1 MVERFNIEIT
11 VRSALWEKI
20 GRCSFV
26 FAIIKRDGDS
36 DLAEES
42 IEPITDNTFFRLE
55 KISLCLFFSGI
66 FAQKIPARGRKTEY
80 FITMAL
86 VAYTISFFSRSYN

>member
-1 MVERFNIEIT
+1 MERFNIEIT
-11 VRSALWEKI
+11 VRSALWEKT

-26 FAIIKRDGDS
+26 LAIIKRDGDS
-36 DLAEES
+36 DLAGES

-66 FAQKIPARGRKTEY
+66 FAQKVPARGRKTEY

-86 VAYTISFFSRSYN
+86 YIYDALYS

>member
-11 VRSALWEKI
+11 VRSAPWEKH

-26 FAIIKRDGDS
+26 LAKIKRDGDS

-42 IEPITDNTFFRLE
+42 IEPITDNTFFPVG
-55 KISLCLFFSGI
+55 KDKSVFVFFWQ
-66 FAQKIPARGRKTEY
+66 F
-80 FITMAL
+80 
-86 VAYTISFFSRSYN
+86 RSEGTRPRT

>member
-11 VRSALWEKI
+11 VRSALWEKT

-55 KISLCLFFSGI
+55 KISLCLFF
-66 FAQKIPARGRKTEY
+66 FWQ
-80 FITMAL
+80 F
-86 VAYTISFFSRSYN
+86 RSKGTRPRT

>member
-1 MVERFNIEIT
+1 MFNIEIT
-11 VRSALWEKI
+11 VRSALWEKT

-26 FAIIKRDGDS
+26 LAIIKRDGDS

-42 IEPITDNTFFRLE
+42 QEPITDNTFFRSE
-55 KISLCLFFSGI
+55 KMSLCLFFSGI
-66 FAQKIPARGRKTEY
+66 FAQKVPARGRKTEY

-86 VAYTISFFSRSYN
+86 LMTRTRTPI